1 MPITPFIAQAATQ
14 QISAMDGLLQTA
26 PMIIFFI
33 AIFYFI
39 VIRPQQKEQQEHDK
53 LLASLQK
60 GDKVI
65 TKSGLHGEIHEV
77 QDGVV
82 VLKIAEKT
90 RVTIEKSAV
99 MGKAGMGT
107 SENKS

>member
-1 MPITPFIAQAATQ
+1 MPITPFIAQAAGQ
-14 QISAMDGLLQTA
+14 QISPMDGLLQTA

-39 VIRPQQKEQQEHDK
+39 VIRPQQKEQREHDK

-90 RVTIEKSAV
+90 RVTVEKSAI
-99 MGKAGMGT
+99 MGKAGT
-107 SENKS
+107 DTIENKS

>member
-1 MPITPFIAQAATQ
+1 MHLSPIIAQATGQ
-14 QISAMDGLLQTA
+14 QMSPMDGLLQTA
-26 PMIIFFI
+26 PMILFFI

-53 LLASLQK
+53 LLAALQK
-60 GDKVI
+60 GDKVV

-77 QDGVV
+77 RDDVV

-90 RVTIEKSAV
+90 RVTMAKSAI
-99 MGKAGMGT
+99 MNKGTAGTG
-107 SENKS
+107 ENKS

>member
-1 MPITPFIAQAATQ
+1 MPITPFIAQAAGQ
-14 QISAMDGLLQTA
+14 QMSPMDGLLQTA
-26 PMIIFFI
+26 PMILFFI

-39 VIRPQQKEQQEHDK
+39 VIRPQQKEQQEHNK

-60 GDKVI
+60 GDKVL

-90 RVTIEKSAV
+90 RVTMEKSAV
-99 MGKAGMGT
+99 MGKAGVGT
-107 SENKS
+107 TENKS

>member
-1 MPITPFIAQAATQ
+1 MIISPFIAQAAQ
-14 QISAMDGLLQTA
+14 QISPMDGLLQTA

-60 GDKVI
+60 GDKVV

-77 QDGVV
+77 GDGVI

-90 RVTIEKSAV
+90 RVTMETAAV
-99 MGKAGMGT
+99 KDKATAGAV
-107 SENKS
+107 ENKS

>member
-1 MPITPFIAQAATQ
+1 MTITPFIAQAAQ
-14 QISAMDGLLQTA
+14 QISPMDGLLQTA

-60 GDKVI
+60 GDKVV

-77 QDGVV
+77 GDGVI

-90 RVTIEKSAV
+90 RVTMDTSAV
-99 MGKAGMGT
+99 KGKATAGAV
-107 SENKS
+107 ENKS

>member
-1 MPITPFIAQAATQ
+1 MHITPFIAQAAGQ
-14 QISAMDGLLQTA
+14 QMSPMDGLLQTA
-26 PMIIFFI
+26 PMILFFI

-53 LLASLQK
+53 LLAALQK
-60 GDKVI
+60 GDKVV

-77 QDGVV
+77 GDGVV

-90 RVTIEKSAV
+90 RVTMEKSAV
-99 MGKAGMGT
+99 LSKGTAGSGG
-107 SENKS
+107 NKS

>member
-1 MPITPFIAQAATQ
+1 MYTTPIIAQAQ
-14 QISAMDGLLQTA
+14 QLSPMDGLLQTA

-60 GDKVI
+60 GDKVV
-65 TKSGLHGEIHEV
+65 TKSGMHGEIHEV
-77 QDGVV
+77 GDGVV
-82 VLKIAEKT
+82 VLTIAEKT
-90 RVTIEKSAV
+90 RVTMEKSAV
-99 MGKAGMGT
+99 KGKATPGAV
-107 SENKS
+107 ENKS